1 MPRGNSWPSAIPRIS
16 ASRCTVTLSA
26 GDYYIGVL
34 SPADPNQLGFYDM
47 GSYFLYGSIV
57 PVPEPSSWTLLVCG
71 SVAGPRG
78 ETGPRERAVIAL
90 IRSRLAAF
98 GFGWLLIRAR
108 LATPY

>member
-1 MPRGNSWPSAIPRIS
+1 MLDTTLEILDAQGQLLAIS
-16 ASRCTVTLSA
+16 NTANLSESLTVTLSA

-34 SPADPNQLGFYDM
+34 SAADPNQLGFYDM

-71 SVAGPRG
+71 SVALACAAR
-78 ETGPRERAVIAL
+78 RRASRAVIAL

-98 GFGWLLIRAR
+98 GSAGC
-108 LATPY
+108 